1 MKIYKVIYS
10 SVYIEGGE
18 NTVDVKVFLNKD
30 VALKFIKRQIKEIKK
45 EVDDLEDYCVDEK
58 EDFYE
63 RYLDGRSMEDS
74 VSIYLEEDESYDEI
88 ELQEEKLRQQKEE
101 KEYEAALRAKHQI
114 EEASRIRGII
124 KEL

>member
-1 MKIYKVIYS
+1 MPYSWISIKQNLKERRILMKIYKVIYS

-101 KEYEAALRAKHQI
+101 KEYEM
-114 EEASRIRGII
+114 
-124 KEL
+124 

>member
-63 RYLDGRSMEDS
+63 RYLDGRSME

-101 KEYEAALRAKHQI
+101 KEYEM
-114 EEASRIRGII
+114 
-124 KEL
+124 

>member
-18 NTVDVKVFLNKD
+18 NTVDVKVFLSKD

-101 KEYEAALRAKHQI
+101 KEYEM
-114 EEASRIRGII
+114 
-124 KEL
+124 

>member
-74 VSIYLEEDESYDEI
+74 VS
-88 ELQEEKLRQQKEE
+88 KEE
-101 KEYEAALRAKHQI
+101 GINQLPGFAPEIQGVYLIEQPDGSKKAYGYVLKKEYEM
-114 EEASRIRGII
+114 
-124 KEL
+124 

>member
-1 MKIYKVIYS
+1 M
-10 SVYIEGGE
+10 
-18 NTVDVKVFLNKD
+18 
-30 VALKFIKRQIKEIKK
+30 
-45 EVDDLEDYCVDEK
+45 EDYCVDEK

-101 KEYEAALRAKHQI
+101 KEYEM
-114 EEASRIRGII
+114 
-124 KEL
+124 

>member
-30 VALKFIKRQIKEIKK
+30 V
-45 EVDDLEDYCVDEK
+45 
-58 EDFYE
+58 
-63 RYLDGRSMEDS
+63 DGRSMEDS

-101 KEYEAALRAKHQI
+101 KEYEM
-114 EEASRIRGII
+114 
-124 KEL
+124 

>member
-30 VALKFIKRQIKEIKK
+30 VALEFIKRQIKEIKK

-88 ELQEEKLRQQKEE
+88 ELQEEKLRQQNEE
-101 KEYEAALRAKHQI
+101 KEYEM
-114 EEASRIRGII
+114 
-124 KEL
+124 

>member
-18 NTVDVKVFLNKD
+18 NTVDVKVFLKKD

-101 KEYEAALRAKHQI
+101 KEYEM
-114 EEASRIRGII
+114 
-124 KEL
+124 

>member
-88 ELQEEKLRQQKEE
+88 ELQEEKLRQLCKYKGFERNRSRGNDP
-101 KEYEAALRAKHQI
+101 AASGTWGSGR
-114 EEASRIRGII
+114 
-124 KEL
+124 